1 MARCVAGGEGV
12 WGGCDMY
19 KRTRQ
24 EKIAPFIFVSQKI
37 KVRKN

>member
-12 WGGCDMY
+12 GGCDMC